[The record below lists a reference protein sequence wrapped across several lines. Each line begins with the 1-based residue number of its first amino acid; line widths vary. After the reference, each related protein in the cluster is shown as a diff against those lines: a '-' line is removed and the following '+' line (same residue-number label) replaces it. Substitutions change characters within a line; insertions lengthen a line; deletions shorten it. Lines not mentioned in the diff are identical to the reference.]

1 MMVLAIHCS
10 RTPSTRCMDEA
21 MCLLNPARRAPL
33 SGGPHLRRTRSS
45 GSSFQE
51 KDSPYSI
58 KWLNFPVC
66 FTWNHPSILFLLLV
80 EEYVPL
86 PPAACLTYCS
96 KLSNQHSCLVY
107 LQLSQ
112 ASCSEFILYRGVSLQ
127 KKMINLIEQSCRNPW
142 IQYAQ
147 VEEVVTSEVKK
158 IIIYIYRKF

>member
-21 MCLLNPARRAPL
+21 MCLCLLNPARRAPL

-45 GSSFQE
+45 GWSFQE

-58 KWLNFPVC
+58 KWLNFPMC

-96 KLSNQHSCLVY
+96 KLSNQHSCLVISSY
-107 LQLSQ
+107 LKLLAPSLSYI
-112 ASCSEFILYRGVSLQ
+112 AVCPY
-127 KKMINLIEQSCRNPW
+127 KK
-142 IQYAQ
+142 
-147 VEEVVTSEVKK
+147 K
-158 IIIYIYRKF
+158 